1 MTETRLDVPLDEL
14 NAFSATMQAIT
25 RSAGSFS
32 SVLTG
37 GLKAALVD
45 GKSLESVF
53 RQIALSASS
62 RVLSSALQP
71 LEGLANTA
79 VSGVFGNIG
88 GAVSGPL
95 AGSLSGLLGSVTPF
109 AKGGVIASPIYFGLG
124 GNGGGTSGMASGG
137 LGLAGEAGAE
147 AILPLVR
154 GSDGRLGVQNGPG
167 GGAGQPRIQIN
178 VSTRDAESFR
188 RSEAQVSAM
197 VARAVGRGRR
207 GL

>member
-1 MTETRLDVPLDEL
+1 MTDTRLDVPLEDL
-14 NAFSATMQAIT
+14 DAFSSRMQEIT
-25 RSAGSFS
+25 RSAGQFS

-53 RQIALSASS
+53 RQIALSTSS
-62 RVLSSALQP
+62 RVLASALKP
-71 LEGLANTA
+71 LDALASNAVGSLMGGLG
-79 VSGVFGNIG
+79 SK
-88 GAVSGPL
+88 L
-95 AGSLSGLLGSVTPF
+95 AGSFGVAASVTPF
-109 AKGGVIASPIYFGLG
+109 AKGGVIASPTYFGLG
-124 GNGGGTSGMASGG
+124 ANGAGAAGGLGGGV
-137 LGLAGEAGAE
+137 GLAGEAGAE

-154 GSDGRLGVQNGPG
+154 GSDGRLGVQNGP
-167 GGAGQPRIQIN
+167 AADRPRIQIN
-178 VSTRDAESFR
+178 VSTRDADSFR